1 VDNRGFRVRG
11 PSDHVDVSL
20 ERYREAMHRL
30 RPDPR
35 PSSDLPADPDAADL
49 PEGLHDLDG
58 QAVTITGRD
67 RETGELVTLTG
78 VVNVAPELSADVR
91 HDPERL
97 LDD

>member
-1 VDNRGFRVRG
+1 
-11 PSDHVDVSL
+11 VDVSL
-20 ERYREAMHRL
+20 KRYREAMHRL

-35 PSSDLPADPDAADL
+35 PSPDLPADPDVADL

-58 QAVTITGRD
+58 QAVTITGVD

-78 VVNVAPELSADVR
+78 VVNVAPELSAGVR
-91 HDPERL
+91 RDLERL

>member
-1 VDNRGFRVRG
+1 MDL
-11 PSDHVDVSL
+11 D
-20 ERYREAMHRL
+20 RYREAMHRL
-30 RPDPR
+30 RAPR
-35 PSSDLPADPDAADL
+35 RPPAPELPEDPDVADL

-67 RETGELVTLTG
+67 RETGELVTLQG

-91 HDPERL
+91 RDLENL